1 MSDENTPRKKVL
13 WGIAIVVVLVYTL
26 IPVIWIISL
35 SLKTPETIGD
45 GRFLPSEWT
54 LNNYSDVFSTGFF
67 TAALRNSIGIA
78 MIATVI
84 SLTFASMAAYAITR
98 L

>member
-1 MSDENTPRKKVL
+1 MDEETTSRARSL
-13 WGIAIVVVLVYTL
+13 WTLGVIVVLVYAL

-54 LNNYSDVFSTGFF
+54 LDNYDAVFNTGSSPP
-67 TAALRNSIGIA
+67 RC
-78 MIATVI
+78 ATR
-84 SLTFASMAAYAITR
+84 SASR
-98 L
+98 